1 MVGKNIRKS
10 MYDSRIGN
18 GNITSSSINMKQIYQ
33 WRSGVR
39 LWNLK
44 AHLQWCTYSMK
55 AKPHKASPSRIIN
68 WGLRVKIPKPMLKI
82 SFKSP
87 QLVYV
92 MLLFFMRKVVLFC
105 HRQLLLCANLP
116 YLPRIFAIMG
126 QSICLGM
133 LGTTWL

>member
-10 MYDSRIGN
+10 MYDSRMGN
-18 GNITSSSINMKQIYQ
+18 GNITSSSTNMKQIYQ
-33 WRSGVR
+33 WRSWVR

-44 AHLQWCTYSMK
+44 AHLQWCTSFTK
-55 AKPHKASPSRIIN
+55 AKLHKASPSRIIS
-68 WGLRVKIPKPMLKI
+68 WGLRVKIPEPMLKI

-87 QLVYV
+87 QLLYA

-105 HRQLLLCANLP
+105 HMQFLSFANLP

-126 QSICLGM
+126 QSICLEM
-133 LGTTWL
+133 